1 VNPTVG
7 RRETPETTSVPGTS
21 PPAARPNRSVTRGKP
36 RTLRRLALLLWAVG
50 LASFAVT
57 AAATGRTPLD
67 LLIALGAFLDQHPLG
82 AAAYLAAYAVRP
94 LTAFSATLLTV
105 AGGVLYGPLAGVT
118 LVIVGANASAL
129 VAYGLGR
136 GLGAELAGAALAH
149 PRLAG
154 VTGRLRAST
163 FETVLTLR
171 FLFVPYDAVN
181 YLAGALRLQPLPFVV
196 ATAIGSLPGTIVFV
210 LFGAGLGD
218 LSALGT
224 GRLPTPDPTLL
235 ATSGALFATSLLAA
249 RLWRRRAA
257 RRAASGTETT

>member
-1 VNPTVG
+1 MSRSTRP
-7 RRETPETTSVPGTS
+7 PG
-21 PPAARPNRSVTRGKP
+21 PPPPVDPDRAASSAG
-36 RTLRRLALLLWAVG
+36 LRRLRRSALVLWGVG
-50 LASFAVT
+50 LASYAAT

-67 LLIALGAFLDQHPLG
+67 LLVALGAFLGQHPLG

-94 LTAFSATLLTV
+94 LAAFSATLLSV
-105 AGGVLYGPLAGVT
+105 AGGVLYGPLAGVA
-118 LVIVGANASAL
+118 LVIVGANVSAL

-136 GLGAELAGAALAH
+136 GLGAELAGPALAH

-154 VTGRLRAST
+154 VTDRLRART
-163 FETVLTLR
+163 FETVLSLR

-181 YLAGALRLQPLPFVV
+181 YLAGASRLRPLPFVL

-224 GRLPTPDPTLL
+224 GRLPTPDLPLL
-235 ATSGALFATSLLAA
+235 ATSAALFATSLLAA

-257 RRAASGTETT
+257 RLAARGTETT

>member
-1 VNPTVG
+1 M
-7 RRETPETTSVPGTS
+7 
-21 PPAARPNRSVTRGKP
+21 
-36 RTLRRLALLLWAVG
+36 ALLLWAVA
-50 LASFAVT
+50 LASYAVT

-67 LLIALGAFLDQHPLG
+67 LLVVLAAFLGQHPLG
-82 AAAYLAAYAVRP
+82 AAAYLLAYAVRP
-94 LTAFSATLLTV
+94 LAVFSATLLSV
-105 AGGVLYGPLAGVT
+105 AAGVLYGPFAGIA

-136 GLGAELAGAALAH
+136 GLGAELAGPALAH

-154 VTGRLRAST
+154 VTGRLRERT
-163 FETVLTLR
+163 FETVLSLR

-181 YLAGALRLQPLPFVV
+181 YLAGASRLRPLPFVL

-218 LSALGT
+218 VSALGS
-224 GRLPTPDPTLL
+224 GHLPAPDLPLL
-235 ATSGALFATSLLAA
+235 ASSAVLFAVSLLAA

-257 RRAASGTETT
+257 RRAVPGTETP